1 MKHDSHD
8 ICRHFPFSF
17 FQFNLQSVELVQHCH
32 TMHFHVMRFSVNPL
46 GGFKCRAR
54 ALCTL
59 YNRGRITASRENCPV
74 TQSADEMMSIGN
86 FNLPVFYL
94 AFMLVFV
101 KKKKKKKHTITGRK
115 QQVNWRVQ
123 CPQTSQPHQS
133 EKPLSPL
140 KVLILLQGPVFSVW
154 VAESNQYSQLKFA
167 WANDSQRGS
176 ALLDSGPEPLYAVE
190 TETALRRIVLHSNC
204 KKKVPSCQQITKY
217 TSAVY
222 VKLCSE
228 MIKDLSE
235 DSWQYEPAVY
245 SAQRGESD
253 VVL

>member
-8 ICRHFPFSF
+8 IWRHFPFSF

-101 KKKKKKKHTITGRK
+101 KKKKRNTPSLD
-115 QQVNWRVQ
+115 VNNRW
-123 CPQTSQPHQS
+123 TD
-133 EKPLSPL
+133 
-140 KVLILLQGPVFSVW
+140 VFSVLRHHSHISLKSHSVLLKCW
-154 VAESNQYSQLKFA
+154 SSCRALCFQCGWQNQINTAS
-167 WANDSQRGS
+167 WS
-176 ALLDSGPEPLYAVE
+176 LLEPMI
-190 TETALRRIVLHSNC
+190 LREEAHF
-204 KKKVPSCQQITKY
+204 
-217 TSAVY
+217 
-222 VKLCSE
+222 
-228 MIKDLSE
+228 
-235 DSWQYEPAVY
+235 
-245 SAQRGESD
+245 
-253 VVL
+253 